1 MKNML
6 LIHIPIT
13 FIWDQITLKIELDFE
28 GKAYVIQIWMRWVEN
43 KKISYLINTVF
54 QQVTMYGSS
63 WGRIFYQIHS

>member
-6 LIHIPIT
+6 LNHIPIT

-43 KKISYLINTVF
+43 KKNIISN
-54 QQVTMYGSS
+54 
-63 WGRIFYQIHS
+63 

>member
-1 MKNML
+1 MKKML

-28 GKAYVIQIWMRWVEN
+28 GKAYVIQIWMRWVE
-43 KKISYLINTVF
+43 KKISYLINTVLH
-54 QQVTMYGSS
+54 QVTMYGSS